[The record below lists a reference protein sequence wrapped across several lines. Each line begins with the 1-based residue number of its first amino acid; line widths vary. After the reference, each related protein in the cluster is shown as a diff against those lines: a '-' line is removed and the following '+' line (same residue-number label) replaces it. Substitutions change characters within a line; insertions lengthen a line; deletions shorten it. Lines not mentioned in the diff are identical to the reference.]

1 MLEVIKDGRKD
12 GGALICCSMTELV
25 LTVLLLMK
33 QVRSTVFIDNLV
45 LYVSSKLSSILCSR
59 SYYENGS
66 TTELG
71 ISSHSLSF

>member
-12 GGALICCSMTELV
+12 GGVLICCSMTELV

-45 LYVSSKLSSILCSR
+45 FIC
-59 SYYENGS
+59 
-66 TTELG
+66 
-71 ISSHSLSF
+71 F